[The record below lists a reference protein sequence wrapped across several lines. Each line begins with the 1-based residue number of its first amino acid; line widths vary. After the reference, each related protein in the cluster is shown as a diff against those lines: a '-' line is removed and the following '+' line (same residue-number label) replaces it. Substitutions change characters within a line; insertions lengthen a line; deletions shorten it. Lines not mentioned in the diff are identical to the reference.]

1 MMILNN
7 DSTDSAENANE
18 TASIKKEYQSLSR
31 KYKRLEKEYQNLTH
45 LHKQAVML
53 RDYSEKEKETQ
64 MLYNQMLRDNC
75 PDIIFLLNAELKIL
89 LSTSAVSDY
98 FGAIP
103 SALVGKD
110 FLTVCLEV
118 L

>member
-1 MMILNN
+1 MDKMA
-7 DSTDSAENANE
+7 STETDITAEF
-18 TASIKKEYQSLSR
+18 TAVKKEYQTLSR

-75 PDIIFLLNAELKIL
+75 PDVIFLLNAELKIV
-89 LSTSAVSDY
+89 LSTSAVSSY
-98 FGAIP
+98 FGPDGDSTFIILSPA
-103 SALVGKD
+103 D
-110 FLTVCLEV
+110 
-118 L
+118 